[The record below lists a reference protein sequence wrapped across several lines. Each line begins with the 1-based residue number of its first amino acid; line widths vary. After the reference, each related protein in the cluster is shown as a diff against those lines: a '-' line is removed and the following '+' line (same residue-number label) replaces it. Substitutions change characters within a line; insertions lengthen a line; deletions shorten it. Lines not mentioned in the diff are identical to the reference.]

1 MLGAFPKRIFMRRKH
16 FIFKIF
22 CVFDDYCSDSYNGIY
37 CSLMMIK
44 RVKEEYI
51 FVMGSDLLQMLNA
64 KG

>member
-1 MLGAFPKRIFMRRKH
+1 MRRKH